1 MYLSGEVLVESRFA
15 RDRQIAE
22 IPSEQAQEVL
32 NRAEALIFSVW
43 RSPDESQ
50 HILFREPHSA
60 QKDVQSLRLIGQRW
74 KLVVYRR
81 LRTCVFTSR
90 RLRWKFSK
98 DFERV
103 RSKFGRSVFLT
114 IESS

>member
-43 RSPDESQ
+43 RSPGESQ
-50 HILFREPHSA
+50 QKLFREASLSKRCPALQSSCPLPPKRDRISGEVAFKEIA
-60 QKDVQSLRLIGQRW
+60 QYFYL
-74 KLVVYRR
+74 
-81 LRTCVFTSR
+81 TS
-90 RLRWKFSK
+90 K
-98 DFERV
+98 
-103 RSKFGRSVFLT
+103 
-114 IESS
+114 